1 MHSASISGRSTLRF
15 IPETRCDSL
24 CTPLLRHA
32 RTVQI
37 GKPGSEQPF
46 STSTLS
52 PTHEQAV
59 GSGMKLLALLTGK
72 SRHRPI
78 KSYALPNFL
87 HRPAIL
93 DTGCTTTLTHTVV
106 NSFLHNARKS
116 QMNIWGFSGTNT
128 VSCDMT
134 GTLFCYAL
142 GSKHTLDDSNKV
154 SGTPL
159 EYETNTLNSLNDD
172 LMSIETWYE
181 DAGYDLHLVHDG
193 FSGLQLLDKTTG
205 EIKHRIAVHRDA
217 IMRRW
222 YVDILIAKDK
232 ESAVKAGKLLEQ
244 QKKYRPTVLVARE
257 PVIDTVDNIRSAV
270 ENCFDYCTAITIR
283 NHAEQ
288 TDVLSSDFGGVSKYL
303 LQISEL
309 EHDTST
315 ERHFFSEKCYR
326 HVHECD
332 TAEEDPN
339 SDFHDEQLIS
349 DISSEIA
356 SAAYLF
362 PHPTT
367 TR

>member
-1 MHSASISGRSTLRF
+1 MLAANISGRNMLRLT
-15 IPETRCDSL
+15 PETRCDSL

-134 GTLFCYAL
+134 GALFCYAL
-142 GSKHTLDDSNKV
+142 GSDDDRK
-154 SGTPL
+154 T
-159 EYETNTLNSLNDD
+159 
-172 LMSIETWYE
+172 
-181 DAGYDLHLVHDG
+181 HLT
-193 FSGLQLLDKTTG
+193 S
-205 EIKHRIAVHRDA
+205 
-217 IMRRW
+217 
-222 YVDILIAKDK
+222 
-232 ESAVKAGKLLEQ
+232 
-244 QKKYRPTVLVARE
+244 
-257 PVIDTVDNIRSAV
+257 
-270 ENCFDYCTAITIR
+270 
-283 NHAEQ
+283 
-288 TDVLSSDFGGVSKYL
+288 
-303 LQISEL
+303 
-309 EHDTST
+309 ST
-315 ERHFFSEKCYR
+315 EPTWRLRTSLAQPPLAARRPLLCR
-326 HVHECD
+326 
-332 TAEEDPN
+332 
-339 SDFHDEQLIS
+339 LI
-349 DISSEIA
+349 
-356 SAAYLF
+356 
-362 PHPTT
+362 
-367 TR
+367 